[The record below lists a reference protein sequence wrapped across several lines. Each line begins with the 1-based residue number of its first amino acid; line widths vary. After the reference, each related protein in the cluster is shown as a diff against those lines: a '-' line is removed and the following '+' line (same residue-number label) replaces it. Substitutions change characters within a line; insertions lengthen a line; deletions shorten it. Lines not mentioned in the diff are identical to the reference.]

1 VTGATDNKGNSYI
14 VKKMMS
20 TKFPIPCLLIE
31 MSEQLLRH
39 RLCLDLEWTRRDKN
53 QEADALTNWDF
64 RGFDPRKRVLVDP
77 TNLPW
82 LVLPEVLRAS
92 TEMFEKMQ
100 EEGKKRTPS
109 QRTTWPRQKAL
120 ARLKVTDPW

>member
-1 VTGATDNKGNSYI
+1 
-14 VKKMMS
+14 MMS
-20 TKFPIPCLLIE
+20 TKFPIPRFVPEL
-31 MSEQLLRH
+31 SEQLLKH
-39 RLCLDLEWTRRDKN
+39 RLRFDLEGTRRDKN
-53 QEADALTNWDF
+53 QVADALTNWDF

-100 EEGKKRTPS
+100 EEGKNRTPS